1 MIFGSCSPLMPRG
14 RAPSN
19 RVTSG
24 LLARPAQ
31 RLRAV
36 SAVGGGV
43 AGGYRGY
50 GSERGEGS
58 YGSEKEL
65 WSYGSE
71 RGVMTVRGSYGV
83 RAERGS
89 YGSERGVME
98 LRQ

>member
-1 MIFGSCSPLMPRG
+1 MAVAVPSCPEG
-14 RAPSN
+14 APQATASLPAFWPGQH
-19 RVTSG
+19 SG
-24 LLARPAQ
+24 CAQ
-31 RLRAV
+31 CQQW
-36 SAVGGGV
+36 GGV